1 MKRMLMIAV
10 AGAALALSA
19 RGGVKVEKDFAY
31 LPAERAEKADLYLP
45 DNLAAGAPAP
55 VLLWIHGGGFTGGD
69 KAQKREQNI
78 GTNLAAHG
86 YVVLSINYLLQQKGG
101 PLAWPQNL
109 QDCKTAVRWLRANA
123 ARLHLDPERIAVAG
137 GSAGGHLASMVALT
151 KPEDG
156 FDPKGPYG
164 EFSCAVQAGM
174 DFYGPADLTTWQNVS
189 MLGKSKTEDM
199 ELYRKASPVTYA
211 RKDSPP
217 MLILHGTADKTVDI
231 KQCEIL
237 EAALQKVGANVEFVR
252 IPGAPH
258 TFDLQPKQQDLR
270 PLVLAF
276 LEKHLCSKGAV
287 PAK

>member
-1 MKRMLMIAV
+1 MKRMWMV
-10 AGAALALSA
+10 AAAGVALALQA
-19 RGGVKVEKDFAY
+19 RGGVKVEKDVAY

-78 GTNLAAHG
+78 GNNLAAHG
-86 YVVLSINYLLQQKGG
+86 YVVLSINYMLQQKGG
-101 PLAWPQNL
+101 ALAWPQNL

-123 ARLHLDPERIAVAG
+123 ARLHLDPDRIAVAG
-137 GSAGGHLASMVALT
+137 GSAGGHLASLVALT
-151 KPEDG
+151 KLEDG

-164 EFSCAVQAGM
+164 EYSCVVQAGM
-174 DFYGPADLTTWQNVS
+174 DFYGCVDLTTWHDS
-189 MLGKSKTEDM
+189 AMFGKTKAQDP
-199 ELYRKASPVTYA
+199 ELYRKASAQTYA

-231 KQCEIL
+231 KQSETL
-237 EAALQKVGANVEFVR
+237 EAALKTAGADVEFVR
-252 IPGAPH
+252 VPGAPH

-270 PLVLAF
+270 PLVLTF
-276 LEKHLCSKGAV
+276 LEKHLRGKT
-287 PAK
+287 PAAAK